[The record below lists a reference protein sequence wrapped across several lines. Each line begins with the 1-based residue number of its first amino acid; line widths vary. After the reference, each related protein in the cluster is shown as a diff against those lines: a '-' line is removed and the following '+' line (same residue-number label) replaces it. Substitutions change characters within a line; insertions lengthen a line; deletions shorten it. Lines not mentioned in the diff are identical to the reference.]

1 MVNLKFS
8 ILITVNA
15 KNCDISLEVFGEDLQ
30 EGKSRAFTFYI
41 PATGMHLVTL
51 SPRSFNTVLL
61 NSLEKYLWRVK
72 NMFTTMRLL
81 QWTLLTC
88 PESHKQVTMV
98 LPGPNVLATYKFG
111 KRGVPSL
118 WESPDRIAKISLLEI
133 KWMTISFLMTHRI
146 YNMHSYAYLQ

>member
-1 MVNLKFS
+1 MVINLKFS

-72 NMFTTMRLL
+72 NMFTTMRLF

-98 LPGPNVLATYKFG
+98 LPGPNVLATYKL
-111 KRGVPSL
+111 GVCVTMILPRCRPLSK
-118 WESPDRIAKISLLEI
+118 P
-133 KWMTISFLMTHRI
+133 
-146 YNMHSYAYLQ
+146 